1 MELFGGCHYLK
12 DSETHEVICIA
23 RFKVTIALQI
33 LSAWGLRYIPVG
45 ALSLSCDLVHLQH
58 GQACVHL
65 SSAFMQNSFVAL
77 CCLGRANTCTIL
89 MGYLCV
95 SVGFDAQF
103 SISCNMSSRLKI
115 LWCWQ
120 AERRCGNIR
129 CWQANGRCSHGNPG
143 SSN

>member
-65 SSAFMQNSFVAL
+65 SSAFMQNSFGAVL
-77 CCLGRANTCTIL
+77 LGQGKYMYNFDGLLVRLT
-89 MGYLCV
+89 
-95 SVGFDAQF
+95 VGFDAQF
-103 SISCNMSSRLKI
+103 SISCNMSSRL
-115 LWCWQ
+115 
-120 AERRCGNIR
+120 
-129 CWQANGRCSHGNPG
+129 
-143 SSN
+143 